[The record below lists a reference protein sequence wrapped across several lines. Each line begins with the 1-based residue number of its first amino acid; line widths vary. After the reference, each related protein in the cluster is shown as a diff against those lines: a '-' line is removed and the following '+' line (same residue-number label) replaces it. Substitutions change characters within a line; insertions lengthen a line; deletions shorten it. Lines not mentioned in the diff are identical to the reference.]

1 MMRVIFTKLAR
12 QELEDAVRFYEL
24 EYSGLG
30 RKFKEEVRKAALRI
44 AAYPEGWSIERGNV
58 RKCLLHKFPYKLL
71 YAVDE
76 NQILIIA
83 VAHQHRKPDY
93 WFDKHET

>member
-1 MMRVIFTKLAR
+1 MMRVIFTRIAT

-24 EYSGLG
+24 EYVGLG
-30 RKFKEEVRKAALRI
+30 RRFKEEVRSAALRV
-44 AAYPEGWSIERGNV
+44 AEYPKAWSVERDEV

-71 YAVDE
+71 YSVEANHV
-76 NQILIIA
+76 LVIA

-93 WFDKHET
+93 WFDRDET

>member
-1 MMRVIFTKLAR
+1 MRVIFTRIAT

-30 RKFKEEVRKAALRI
+30 RRFKGEVRKAALRI
-44 AAYPEGWSIERGNV
+44 AEYPKAWSIERGDV

-71 YAVDE
+71 YSLEADHV
-76 NQILIIA
+76 LVIA

-93 WFDKHET
+93 WVEKEHA